1 MGRDLGFFCSF
12 QKMKGTAAQQG
23 NYTGWKEKTK
33 QSNQWQSVGWRTKC
47 RLTKSPVRCNLD
59 YFLSHPS
66 SMLAAAA
73 TANSSQGG
81 LLGQG
86 PAEEVKWCLPLPA
99 DPLSSCFPAPAGRLL
114 HCHLPI
120 CDAPHPAGSRGDAAR
135 GCWGDHFLPEAR
147 HVQAGRPTG
156 EGWCQA
162 NAGHKNVLSALASGT
177 ELSSMKRGQATRIL
191 KISERGL
198 VPLHSISFLL
208 MACSMSL
215 GHFHAWAQQNQ
226 RSI

>member
-33 QSNQWQSVGWRTKC
+33 QSNQWQSLGWRTKC

-120 CDAPHPAGSRGDAAR
+120 CDAPHPAGSRGHAAR

-156 EGWCQA
+156 EGWCQQMLA
-162 NAGHKNVLSALASGT
+162 TRMFSVLWPL
-177 ELSSMKRGQATRIL
+177 ELSCHLWKEVRQPGSLKLLRG
-191 KISERGL
+191 
-198 VPLHSISFLL
+198 VWFLYTAHPFYSWSA
-208 MACSMSL
+208 AC
-215 GHFHAWAQQNQ
+215 H
-226 RSI
+226 